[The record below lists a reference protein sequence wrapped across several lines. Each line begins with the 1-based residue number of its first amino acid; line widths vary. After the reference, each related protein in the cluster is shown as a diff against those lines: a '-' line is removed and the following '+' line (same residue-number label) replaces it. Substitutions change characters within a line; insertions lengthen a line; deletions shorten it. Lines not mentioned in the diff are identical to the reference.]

1 MDSFFSSKNYYFGI
15 IVILEENGNVNIR
28 GCKLINAVTYTHIHK
43 YNINKTKLSLE
54 LSKKIKKYF
63 FFKYN
68 INMTSK
74 IYIFCIVFIGEMK
87 SKKEEKERF
96 K

>member
-43 YNINKTKLSLE
+43 YNINKTKLSIE

-74 IYIFCIVFIGEMK
+74 IYIFYIVFIGEMK

>member
-15 IVILEENGNVNIR
+15 TVILEENGNVNIR

-43 YNINKTKLSLE
+43 YNINKTKLSLK

-74 IYIFCIVFIGEMK
+74 IYIFLYCFYWRNEI
-87 SKKEEKERF
+87 KERGER
-96 K
+96 KV